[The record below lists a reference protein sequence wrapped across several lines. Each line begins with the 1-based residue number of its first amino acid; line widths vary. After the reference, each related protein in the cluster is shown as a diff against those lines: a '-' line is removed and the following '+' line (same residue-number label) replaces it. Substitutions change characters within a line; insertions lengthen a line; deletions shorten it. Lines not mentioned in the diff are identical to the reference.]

1 MTFRRQTGVPC
12 DIHGNP
18 HFAVAKIARPNGEN
32 TRPIGENIRPRG
44 LTVLTAGF
52 IPTSGVFLQER
63 RTWYI
68 HTFLHMQ
75 IFEVKIN
82 ALRSY
87 VHYRFCHGE
96 MDQGQNLLQ
105 ICVSE
110 RDTWQLDGPISAT
123 SAISRY
129 TSCEDCRR
137 FSSSNGALQ
146 ILGQSWSASRE
157 ILQVFTKFS
166 LFLEYG
172 TTAIVG

>member
-12 DIHGNP
+12 DIRGNP

-110 RDTWQLDGPISAT
+110 RDTWQLDGPHFRDIRHLS
-123 SAISRY
+123 IY
-129 TSCEDCRR
+129 VVRR
-137 FSSSNGALQ
+137 LPAVLVVEWCIADLRSVMVGLQ
-146 ILGQSWSASRE
+146 RDTAS
-157 ILQVFTKFS
+157 VYK
-166 LFLEYG
+166 
-172 TTAIVG
+172 V